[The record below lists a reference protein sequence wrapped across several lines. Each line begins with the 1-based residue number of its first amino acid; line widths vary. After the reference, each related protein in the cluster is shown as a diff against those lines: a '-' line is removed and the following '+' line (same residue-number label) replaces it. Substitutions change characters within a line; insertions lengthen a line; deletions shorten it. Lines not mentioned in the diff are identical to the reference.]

1 MRTTVLFQPRALLFL
16 LLALAAAANAD
27 TIEGRWKLI
36 AAEDVRADGTV
47 VRLPWGEHPVGSIV
61 AQGGSCYLQIMS
73 TDVPAF
79 TGAKPV
85 DDQMSDMLTSSY
97 IAYSGPCTYDDK
109 DGTFALK
116 VHAAWR
122 PNYVGTDQKRMF
134 HFENGKLIFGT
145 LPNSIRLNGE
155 TLTRRLTL
163 TRVQ

>member
-1 MRTTVLFQPRALLFL
+1 MRISCLFL
-16 LLALAAAANAD
+16 LLALGAAAHAD
-27 TIEGRWKLI
+27 TLEGRWKLT

-47 VRLPWGEHPVGSIV
+47 AHLPWGEHPVGSIV

-73 TDVPAF
+73 SDVPAF
-79 TGAKPV
+79 SGAKAV

-109 DGTFALK
+109 EGTFSLK

-122 PNYVGTDQKRMF
+122 PNFVGTDQKRMF

-145 LPNSIRLNGE
+145 LPNTIKINGE
-155 TLTRRLTL
+155 SLTRRLTL
-163 TRVQ
+163 IRVQ